1 MTGVNICRVYCAV
14 FGFFFFRAYRQT
26 LFFLSFSFSI
36 CFSAFSLSVF
46 RSELFSFLPE
56 TSYLLLLRIAY
67 VRSITA
73 PAMIIIPP
81 IVKTAVPMPPV
92 IGRLKLLLP
101 FVRTKFNCH
110 VFVYQQMP
118 SLLSHSFLLL
128 LTHPAYRLQRLFRQ
142 RDRRLRISRQSI
154 T

>member
-1 MTGVNICRVYCAV
+1 MLISARVYCAV

-110 VFVYQQMP
+110 VFCV
-118 SLLSHSFLLL
+118 STDAEFAFTFVLL
-128 LTHPAYRLQRLFRQ
+128 LTHPAYRLQRLFQ
-142 RDRRLRISRQSI
+142 
-154 T
+154 TA

>member
-1 MTGVNICRVYCAV
+1 MLISARVYCAV

-110 VFVYQQMP
+110 VFCVSTDAEFAFTFVP
-118 SLLSHSFLLL
+118 SAFDSSSVPFTASF
-128 LTHPAYRLQRLFRQ
+128 FRQ
-142 RDRRLRISRQSI
+142 RDCRLRISRQSI

>member
-1 MTGVNICRVYCAV
+1 MLIFARVYCAV

-110 VFVYQQMP
+110 VFCVSTDAEFAFTFVP
-118 SLLSHSFLLL
+118 SAFDSSSVPFTASFS
-128 LTHPAYRLQRLFRQ
+128 
-142 RDRRLRISRQSI
+142 DSVIVVSRISRQSI

>member
-1 MTGVNICRVYCAV
+1 MPFSA
-14 FGFFFFRAYRQT
+14 
-26 LFFLSFSFSI
+26 FSFSRI
-36 CFSAFSLSVF
+36 QTNPFLSVFFFLYLFSASSLSVF